1 MNTKTNAKKKRTI
14 SLLTTVGGGLAAVA
28 AVMALGTSAAHATD
42 FIPGS
47 ACAPANGSTSA
58 YVTVNGAIGNRS
70 TSSALVV
77 SCPMVTTWSYSNIAA
92 VVSATKNTAATM
104 SCTLVSRNFAN
115 TSGATVSQ
123 SLTGT
128 GPKTFSLSSIVQ
140 NYFNSVRC
148 NIPNAGSTNLASV
161 SWVNGYYYWE
171 F

>member
-1 MNTKTNAKKKRTI
+1 MNTNAKKRRAVSI
-14 SLLTTVGGGLAAVA
+14 LTTVGGGLASVV
-28 AVMALGTSAAHATD
+28 AVMALGTSAAQATD
-42 FIPGS
+42 FVPGS

-70 TSSALVV
+70 TSSGLVV
-77 SCPMVTTWSYSNIAA
+77 NCPLFTTWTYSNIAA
-92 VVSATKNTAATM
+92 VVSATKNTTATM
-104 SCTLVSRNFAN
+104 SCTLVSRNFTN
-115 TSGATVSQ
+115 TSGATTSQ

-128 GPKTFSLSSIVQ
+128 GPKTFSLPSIAQ